1 MAPLPNLTRL
11 RCNELRREC
20 GESKTYL
27 VLLVA
32 RDVLCLLDECE
43 SLGGT
48 KRPTMRAVCKKSPDM
63 TLKSW
68 FQIKDVLALID
79 ELLTLRNDHRE
90 KANRYWVKQCK
101 SQKAK
106 DKAGVK

>member
-1 MAPLPNLTRL
+1 MDPLPKLTRL

-27 VLLVA
+27 VLLGA
-32 RDVLCLLDECE
+32 RDVLCLLEECE
-43 SLGGT
+43 ELGGE

-79 ELLTLRNDHRE
+79 ELLALRGDYRE
-90 KANRYWVKQCK
+90 KANRYWVRQCET
-101 SQKAK
+101 QKAK